1 MTTPLLPRYGTGSL
15 AEVLPSVLA
24 ALGVPGPAPL
34 PLPRVRA
41 ACVLLVDG
49 LGAELL
55 AAHAADA
62 PFLSAMADAGPLT
75 VGFPS
80 TTPISLASL
89 GTGLPPGGHG
99 LVGLSFD
106 PGDQALLDVLRWTRA
121 RDGKHVDQRDAHV
134 PEVVQPSDTALQRA
148 AADGVVVTA
157 VAPAF
162 QRESGLT
169 RAALRGGTFRGVLA
183 LGDLAAEIDA
193 ALTGPER
200 RLCYGYHSD
209 LDTLGHVHG
218 PGTLPWRL
226 QLRQI
231 DLLVSTV
238 AETLPPNAL
247 LVVTGDHGMVTTAR
261 RYDAD
266 TDADLQYGVALL
278 GGDARARHVYAA
290 DGAAPDVLAAW
301 RTTLGDDAWVVT
313 RDEAISAGWFG
324 PLGPHVAGRIGD
336 VVVAM
341 RGEATVVRTEAEP
354 TLAKLIGQ
362 HGSLTSAEQLVPLL
376 VAGPS
381 T

>member
-1 MTTPLLPRYGTGSL
+1 MLPRYGTASL

-34 PLPRVRA
+34 PLPAVRA

-55 AAHAADA
+55 RTHAADA
-62 PFLSAMADAGPLT
+62 PFLSSMSDAGPLT

-106 PGDQALLDVLRWTRA
+106 PGDHDLLDVLRWTRA

-148 AADGVVVTA
+148 AADGVAVTA

-193 ALTGPER
+193 ALTGPGR

-218 PGTLPWRL
+218 PGTLAWRL

-231 DLLVSTV
+231 DLLVSTI
-238 AETLPPNAL
+238 AATLPPDAL
-247 LVVTGDHGMVTTAR
+247 LVVTGDHGMITVDRAPDF
-261 RYDAD
+261 DAD
-266 TDADLQYGVALL
+266 EDLQAGVALL
-278 GGDARARHVYAA
+278 GGDARARHVYTEP
-290 DGAAPDVLAAW
+290 GAAADVLATW
-301 RTTLGDDAWVVT
+301 TDTLGDDAWVVT
-313 RDEAISAGWFG
+313 RDEAVAAGWFG

-336 VVVAM
+336 VVAAM
-341 RGEATVVRTEAEP
+341 RGGTALVRRQAEP
-354 TLAKLIGQ
+354 KLAKLVGQ

-376 VAGPS
+376 VAGPQG
-381 T
+381 

>member
-1 MTTPLLPRYGTGSL
+1 MTAPLLPRYGTASL

-24 ALGVPGPAPL
+24 ALGVPGPAPI
-34 PLPRVRA
+34 PMPPVRA

-49 LGAELL
+49 LGTELL
-55 AAHAADA
+55 RTHAADA
-62 PFLSAMADAGPLT
+62 PFLSAMPDAGPLT

-193 ALTGPER
+193 ALTGPGR

-231 DLLVSTV
+231 DLLVSTI
-238 AETLPPNAL
+238 AAALPPDAL
-247 LVVTGDHGMVTTAR
+247 LVVTGDHGMVTVDRAP
-261 RYDAD
+261 DFD
-266 TDADLQYGVALL
+266 TDETLQAGVTLL
-278 GGDARARHVYAA
+278 GGDARARHVYTAP
-290 DGAAPDVLAAW
+290 GAAADVLATW
-301 RTTLGDDAWVVT
+301 QDVLGGDAWVVT
-313 RDEAISAGWFG
+313 RDEAVAAGWFG

-336 VVVAM
+336 VVAAM
-341 RGEATVVRTEAEP
+341 RGGTALVRSQAEP
-354 TLAKLIGQ
+354 KLAKLVGQ

-376 VAGPS
+376 VAGPES
-381 T
+381 